1 MIIINLLS
9 LVMLAG
15 VCIMTKKP
23 AKDIDAIY
31 ASFEL
36 DECNY
41 AELSED
47 ERYHSIKKKWVMLSV
62 MSNEITSMKLRVTPS
77 TTIHHE

>member
-1 MIIINLLS
+1 MS
-9 LVMLAG
+9 
-15 VCIMTKKP
+15 KKP

-41 AELSED
+41 NELSED
-47 ERYHSIKKKWVMLSV
+47 ERYHSIKKKWVMLNA
-62 MSNEITSMKLRVTPS
+62 MSNERVSMKLRVSPS
-77 TTIHHE
+77 TTAHHEIGSS